1 MSRESSVDDPFL
13 TRQLI
18 PYLGNK
24 RALLRHMRPVFA
36 SMINDRADTLFLDPF
51 AGSGSVSRLA
61 RSLGMA
67 VRANDWEPYSESIN
81 RCWLELSPKDLAA
94 AFTGFG
100 GIAAFMA
107 GWNNLHPMAMPA
119 TQSERR
125 YMSRWYAPASTD
137 RPDLDAE
144 RLFYS
149 AENALFIDRVRF
161 RLEDEYAAVVPG
173 SEGDIQRRVILGT
186 LLLEAATHA
195 NTSGV
200 FKAYHRGFGGHG
212 SDALHRILARME
224 LEVPYLVDAPPAAVH
239 REDAAVF
246 CSRHCADLV
255 YIDPPY
261 NQHQYGSNYHILNT
275 IVRWDGQPQL
285 LEKGSDGRLLRKAG
299 IPEAAAVT
307 KSPYCSRTGASPAL
321 TALFSSIDSA
331 LIVVSWNGDAH
342 LSATELAELLSLRGE
357 LRIEHLDHASYRGG
371 RQSASKLNRSS
382 EYLFVVDCRK
392 PSQTPERA
400 LAHLAREQALE
411 QAMRAS
417 YHPVRLRRNFLT
429 TAGGLVLD
437 LSEENR
443 SGEAR
448 SGEARSELEL
458 GSTATL
464 LPLRHLHRLE
474 PGARMVLNSM
484 SDLKMAEILGKLEV
498 CACTGV
504 VDELDVLA
512 GVVSEDLPENTRAS
526 LEARR
531 EAPRLIRKLAHR
543 KYLEAFRLALKRFRA
558 IALAM
563 NDRVLREAL
572 DDVEKIATARF
583 SYIAELN
590 PREDLKI

>member
-1 MSRESSVDDPFL
+1 MSRESSIDDPYL

-24 RALLRHMRPVFA
+24 RALLRHMKPVFA
-36 SMINDRADTLFLDPF
+36 SITNDQADTLFLDPF

-61 RSLGMA
+61 RSMGMA
-67 VRANDWEPYSESIN
+67 VRANDWEPYSENIN
-81 RCWLELSPKDLAA
+81 RCWLELSPNDLAA
-94 AFTGFG
+94 AFAGFG

-125 YMSRWYAPASTD
+125 YMSQWYAPASTD

-161 RLEDEYAAVVPG
+161 RLEDEYTAVVPG
-173 SEGDIQRRVILGT
+173 SEGDIQHRVVLGA

-200 FKAYHRGFGGHG
+200 FKAFHRGFGGHG

-224 LEVPYLVDAPPAAVH
+224 LEVPYLVDAPTAIMH
-239 REDAAVF
+239 REDAAAF

-285 LEKGSDGRLLRKAG
+285 LEKGSDGRLARKAG
-299 IPEAAAVT
+299 IPDAAAVT
-307 KSPYCSRTGASPAL
+307 KSPYCSKTGAYPAL
-321 TALFSSIDSA
+321 TALFSAIDSA
-331 LIVVSWNGDAH
+331 AIVVSWNGDAH
-342 LSATELAELLSLRGE
+342 LSATELAELLSPRGE

-371 RQSASKLNRSS
+371 RQSASKIDRSS
-382 EYLFVVDCRK
+382 EYLFIVDCRK

-400 LAHLAREQALE
+400 LAHLAREQDLE

-417 YHPVRLRRNFLT
+417 YHPARLRKNFMT
-429 TAGGLVLD
+429 TTGGLVLN
-437 LSEENR
+437 LSEEDR
-443 SGEAR
+443 F
-448 SGEARSELEL
+448 ELEL
-458 GSTATL
+458 ASTTTL

-474 PGARMVLNSM
+474 PEARMVLNSLPE
-484 SDLKMAEILGKLEV
+484 LKMAEILKKLEV

-512 GVVSEDLPENTRAS
+512 GVASEGLSENTKAG

-583 SYIAELN
+583 SYMPELN
-590 PREDLKI
+590 PREDFKI